1 MAEQSIVDLQR
12 ELFMFGSFPIISV
25 LPFSFSDFERRGL
38 RWYSTQLKGDY

>member
-25 LPFSFSDFERRGL
+25 LLFSFSDFERRGL
-38 RWYSTQLKGDY
+38 R